1 MATIEFT
8 ARTLRRLLASGV
20 LSRAERLLAK
30 MPPAD
35 VAPLLA
41 DLTSDEIRTVIELLF
56 RQRRAARVL
65 RELPHEMLPQIF
77 EAVTDQRLADVI
89 ARLEIDDLLEFA
101 ESIPEERREDV
112 LSRLPAHRRDELMK
126 ANLYP
131 EASAGRVM
139 TNTFTALDEKMT
151 AQEAIDSIRSIGEE
165 EESILYLYVVDDQR
179 SLRGVVPIRRLVA
192 ARPGRPVGELMIR
205 EPVCVRAEADQEEVA
220 DVVRRYDLL
229 AVPVVDVDN
238 RMLGVITVDDVIDVI
253 TQEATEDMYHLA
265 GLSEEDRVFSP
276 AHTSIRKRLPWMLIN
291 LATCF
296 LAAWVVGLF
305 ERSIEQV
312 VALAIFM
319 PVVAGMAGN
328 SGTQSLTVI
337 TRGIALGELE
347 FSSGLRAAL
356 KELAVGL
363 VIGMATGIASAAAA
377 VYWHQSPVLGLALF
391 LAMVVAMA
399 VSGLMGAAV
408 PLGLKALRQDPALG
422 SGVIVTTFTDVFAF
436 FAFLGIATL
445 LLEHMVGA

>member
-41 DLTSDEIRTVIELLF
+41 DLTHDEIRTVIELLF

-77 EAVTDQRLADVI
+77 DAVTDQRIADVI
-89 ARLEIDDLLEFA
+89 ARLEIDDLLELVEF
-101 ESIPEERREDV
+101 IPEERREDV

-139 TNTFTALDEKMT
+139 TTAFTALDEKMT

-165 EESILYLYVVDDQR
+165 DESILYLYVVDDQR
-179 SLRGVVPIRRLVA
+179 CLRGVVPIRRLVA

-229 AVPVVDVDN
+229 AVPVVDVDS

-265 GLSEEDRVFSP
+265 GLSEQDRVFSP

-291 LATCF
+291 LITCF
-296 LAAWVVGLF
+296 AAAWVVGLF
-305 ERSIEQV
+305 ERTIEQV

-328 SGTQSLTVI
+328 SGTQSLT
-337 TRGIALGELE
+337 LE
-347 FSSGLRAAL
+347 FSSGLRAAM

-363 VIGMATGIASAAAA
+363 VIGLATGIASAGVA
-377 VYWHQSPVLGLALF
+377 VYWHQSPALGLALF